1 LTIFKIFLK
10 IVTMGFNKRF
20 LKKEGILLNL
30 ENIMDYLDAD
40 AVYLT
45 DEFSRDVYRM
55 FNSGKTKEEIVNF
68 IEEFKN
74 DTN

>member
-1 LTIFKIFLK
+1 
-10 IVTMGFNKRF
+10 MGFNKRV

-55 FNSGKTKEEIVNF
+55 FNSGKTKEEIINK
-68 IEEFKN
+68 IKQIKN
-74 DTN
+74 DDIF

>member
-1 LTIFKIFLK
+1 MIIFKKFHNFVI
-10 IVTMGFNKRF
+10 MGFNKRF

-55 FNSGKTKEEIVNF
+55 FNSGKTKEEIINF

>member
-1 LTIFKIFLK
+1 
-10 IVTMGFNKRF
+10 MGFNKRF

-45 DEFSRDVYRM
+45 DDFSREVYKM
-55 FNSGKTKEEIVNF
+55 FNSGKTKEEILNY
-68 IEEFKN
+68 IKKER
-74 DTN
+74 

>member
-1 LTIFKIFLK
+1 MKYIKKFIIFYN
-10 IVTMGFNKRF
+10 MGFNKRF

-45 DEFSRDVYRM
+45 DDFSREVYKM
-55 FNSGKTKEEIVNF
+55 FNSGKTKEEILNY
-68 IEEFKN
+68 IKKEKL
-74 DTN
+74 

>member
-1 LTIFKIFLK
+1 
-10 IVTMGFNKRF
+10 MGFNKRF
-20 LKKEGILLNL
+20 LKKEGILLNI

-45 DEFSRDVYRM
+45 DEFSRDVCRM
-55 FNSGKTKEEIVNF
+55 FNSGKTKEEIINF

-74 DTN
+74 DDVC

>member
-1 LTIFKIFLK
+1 
-10 IVTMGFNKRF
+10 MGFNKRF

-45 DEFSRDVYRM
+45 DDFSREVYKM
-55 FNSGKTKEEIVNF
+55 FNSGKTKEEILNY
-68 IEEFKN
+68 IKKEKL
-74 DTN
+74 

>member
-1 LTIFKIFLK
+1 
-10 IVTMGFNKRF
+10 MGFNKRF

-55 FNSGKTKEEIVNF
+55 FNSDKTKEEIINF

-74 DTN
+74 DDIC

>member
-1 LTIFKIFLK
+1 
-10 IVTMGFNKRF
+10 MGFNKRF

-45 DEFSRDVYRM
+45 DEFSREVYKM
-55 FNSGKTKEEIVNF
+55 FNSGKTKEEILNY
-68 IEEFKN
+68 IKKER
-74 DTN
+74 